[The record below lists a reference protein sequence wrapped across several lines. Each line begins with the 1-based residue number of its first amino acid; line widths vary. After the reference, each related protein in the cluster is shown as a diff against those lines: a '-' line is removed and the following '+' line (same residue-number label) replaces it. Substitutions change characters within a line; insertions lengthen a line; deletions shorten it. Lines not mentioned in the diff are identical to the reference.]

1 MQGVSS
7 PATQRWMIGR
17 QLSSDRALYRC
28 LEMLLS
34 VSLLLSIGGCG
45 GSQVEQID
53 AKNYFLEAQ
62 EALRQGD
69 TTKAIAAFTAS
80 IESKP
85 NAWAYMERAKLY
97 AAAGQG
103 EQALQDAQKAVELE
117 PDNADTH
124 WLETELKKPAGQ
136 RFKGIFEIPPSAA
149 SNVSV

>member
-1 MQGVSS
+1 MTS
-7 PATQRWMIGR
+7 
-17 QLSSDRALYRC
+17 
-28 LEMLLS
+28 
-34 VSLLLSIGGCG
+34 GGCG

-117 PDNADTH
+117 PDNADTR
-124 WLETELKKPAGQ
+124 LARDRVEEACRTAVQ
-136 RFKGIFEIPPSAA
+136 RDLRVSSQRPQIMCPSENRISFEFDSSIPL
-149 SNVSV
+149 

>member
-1 MQGVSS
+1 MWVSPYVAS
-7 PATQRWMIGR
+7 QDWSAGRVHKSTPLRVRCVSATLICG
-17 QLSSDRALYRC
+17 
-28 LEMLLS
+28 LLWTS
-34 VSLLLSIGGCG
+34 GGCG

-97 AAAGQG
+97 AAAGQDQ
-103 EQALQDAQKAVELE
+103 QALEDAQKAVELE
-117 PDNADTH
+117 PENSDTV
-124 WLETELKKPAGQ
+124 WLVGELKKPAAQ
-136 RFKGIFEIPPSAA
+136 RFKGVFAVPPSARK
-149 SNVSV
+149 